1 MSIET
6 LGRTLLLIGLA
17 LALFGAGLW
26 LLGKVAGPG
35 IGKWF
40 GNLPGDIVIKSNG
53 LTCLFPLAS
62 MLIISILLTIA
73 LNIVIRLINR

>member
-1 MSIET
+1 MSAET
-6 LGRTLLLIGLA
+6 VGRALLIIGLV

-26 LLGKVAGPG
+26 LLGRTFGPG
-35 IGKWF
+35 LTRWF
-40 GNLPGDIVIKSNG
+40 GNLPGDIIIKGNG

-62 MLIISILLTIA
+62 MLLISVVLTIV